1 MGETQKHMMEKT
13 TEVVDCER
21 EVSKE
26 NIVYSYH
33 ESKEDCVKKCSSK
46 LITFFSQS
54 FHLPSLYL
62 VALPV
67 SGEGSSTSP
76 G

>member
-1 MGETQKHMMEKT
+1 MGEIQKHMMEKT
-13 TEVVDCER
+13 TKVVGCEG

-26 NIVYSYH
+26 NIVSSYH
-33 ESKEDCVKKCSSK
+33 ESKGDYVKKCSSK
-46 LITFFSQS
+46 LVTFFSQS

>member
-1 MGETQKHMMEKT
+1 MTKVIGCKDKGRRAKKT
-13 TEVVDCER
+13 LFLPHHG
-21 EVSKE
+21 SKQG
-26 NIVYSYH
+26 
-33 ESKEDCVKKCSSK
+33 CVKKYSSN
-46 LITFFSQS
+46 LVTFFSQP